1 MSSNKKQN
9 KTAKDRKNME
19 KNTTMKLISVKM
31 R

>member
-9 KTAKDRKNME
+9 KTEKDRKNME